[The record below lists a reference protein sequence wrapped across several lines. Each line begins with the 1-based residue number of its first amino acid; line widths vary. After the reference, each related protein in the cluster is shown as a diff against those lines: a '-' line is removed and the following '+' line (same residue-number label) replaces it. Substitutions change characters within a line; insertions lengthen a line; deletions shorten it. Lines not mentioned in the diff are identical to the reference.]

1 MVTIN
6 TFKSDFPDIQRQV
19 VETSLVMPRHEIEKI
34 VLGLCEFSET
44 GLVYYESSGKKITVY
59 TSDEL
64 RQWLNS
70 LCAGDVIAFNG
81 EDLEVVDAKPVLI
94 CGTLCI
100 RCSNDK
106 SSDQYDCVELYKS
119 GCGEVNNLFSDH
131 QLSIIRDVMAEEIDR
146 RKDTDAG
153 HANELLKIIDD
164 IQEHDGYPRFGDL
177 EVFNKNVSGIWSEI
191 RIEEDKE

>member
-64 RQWLNS
+64 RQWLNN
-70 LCAGDVIAFNG
+70 LCAGDVIALNG

-100 RCSNDK
+100 RCSNGK
-106 SSDQYDCVELYKS
+106 RSDQYDCVELYNS
-119 GCGEVNNLFSDH
+119 GLLGEC
-131 QLSIIRDVMAEEIDR
+131 
-146 RKDTDAG
+146 
-153 HANELLKIIDD
+153 
-164 IQEHDGYPRFGDL
+164 
-177 EVFNKNVSGIWSEI
+177 
-191 RIEEDKE
+191 KE